1 MATYLLPDSI
11 ARQDGAS
18 REIPLESVGC
28 KPLQLTLGI
37 TRIVE
42 QESLE
47 LSLWGS
53 EDRDR
58 WQFLAA
64 FPQKFY
70 CGTYSM
76 LLDLTRYPGLRYLRA
91 QWKMSRWT
99 RHADSEPL
107 FGFYLLADD
116 AKFQAAGA
124 A

>member
-1 MATYLLPDSI
+1 MATYLLP
-11 ARQDGAS
+11 
-18 REIPLESVGC
+18 ESVVREDGFGVETPLDAIGC
-28 KPLQLTLGI
+28 RSLQLTLGI

-42 QESLE
+42 QGSLE

-53 EDRDR
+53 VDRAY
-58 WQFLAA
+58 WQLITA

-76 LLDLTRYPGLRYLRA
+76 LLDLTLHPKVRYLRA

-99 RHADSEPL
+99 RGLESEPL
-107 FGFYLLADD
+107 FGFYLLAEEV
-116 AKFQAAGA
+116 KLQAAGA

>member
-1 MATYLLPDSI
+1 MATYLLPESI

-18 REIPLESVGC
+18 REIPLDGVGC

-53 EDRDR
+53 DDRDH
-58 WQFLAA
+58 WQFLLA

-70 CGTYSM
+70 CGTYLA
-76 LLDLTRYPGLRYLRA
+76 LLDLSQHREIRHVRA
-91 QWKMSRWT
+91 QWRMSRWGDGE
-99 RHADSEPL
+99 RCAHS
-107 FGFYLLADD
+107 GFYLLAET
-116 AKFQAAGA
+116 AHLQRAGA

>member
-1 MATYLLPDSI
+1 MATYLLPESI
-11 ARQDGAS
+11 ARQDGTS
-18 REIPLESVGC
+18 REIPLEAIDC

-53 EDRDR
+53 VDRDH
-58 WQFLAA
+58 WQVLAK

-70 CGTYSM
+70 CGTYSL
-76 LLDLTRYPGLRYLRA
+76 LLDLTLHPKVRYLRA
-91 QWKMSRWT
+91 QWKMSRWA
-99 RHADSEPL
+99 RGEESEPL
-107 FGFYLLADD
+107 FGFYLLAEE
-116 AKFQAAGA
+116 AKLQAAGA

>member
-1 MATYLLPDSI
+1 MATYLLPESI

-18 REIPLESVGC
+18 REIPLDGAGC

-53 EDRDR
+53 DDSDH
-58 WQFLAA
+58 WQFLLA

-76 LLDLTRYPGLRYLRA
+76 LLDLTRYPKVRYLRA
-91 QWKMSRWT
+91 QWKMSRW
-99 RHADSEPL
+99 AGAAESEPL
-107 FGFYLLADD
+107 FGFYLLAEE
-116 AKFQAAGA
+116 AKVQAAGA